1 MSQLMPETK
10 EAELALVILS
20 WLRSRN
26 GGELDE
32 AIGAMRLADH
42 ENMRGELELILKHGG
57 RPPNWVPR

>member
-1 MSQLMPETK
+1 MTTQAK
-10 EAELALVILS
+10 ESELAAYILS

-42 ENMRGELELILKHGG
+42 ENMREELEMILEHGG
-57 RPPNWVPR
+57 RPPNWVKP